1 VGQPDERTGPL
12 GISNVIQSAEH
23 LIERIVFEVAS
34 HRGLTDDYVVAHPA
48 SWLLSQYDQ
57 VLRARWAE
65 VQGIA
70 SATELG
76 VTRAIIPMLSKK
88 KPKLPNFPTFDE
100 VMAAARKRAP
110 RGKRTKFQKS
120 FEAQNAF
127 LLTRVHLVRPE
138 TRGRTGKDS
147 TDDD

>member
-1 VGQPDERTGPL
+1 MGQPDENTGPL
-12 GISNVIQSAEH
+12 GISNVIQSAQH

-34 HRGLTDDYVVAHPA
+34 FRGLTDDYVVNHPA

-76 VTRAIIPMLSKK
+76 VTRALVPMVSKK

-100 VMAAARKRAP
+100 VMAAARKRVP
-110 RGKRTKFQKS
+110 SGKGRKRSKFQEK
-120 FEAQNAF
+120 FEAANAIR
-127 LLTRVHLVRPE
+127 LT
-138 TRGRTGKDS
+138 TKDS